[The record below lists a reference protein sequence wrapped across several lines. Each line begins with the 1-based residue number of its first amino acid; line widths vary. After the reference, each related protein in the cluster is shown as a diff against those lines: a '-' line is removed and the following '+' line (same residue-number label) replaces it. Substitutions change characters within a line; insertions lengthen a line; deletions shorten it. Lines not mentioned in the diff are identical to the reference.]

1 MVLHDR
7 FGINTSK
14 IVHDTIDGEVIII
27 NFDTGNYYSLNALG
41 KDIWSC
47 IKKNAMISEIVYEIV
62 EKYNG
67 NPDEIKEDIT
77 RLLADLEQEELIVLD
92 KENNNKSSEE
102 NNKKIEVNKS
112 IEKLKYEKPGY
123 HKYTDM
129 KEMLL
134 LDPIHE
140 VDETGWP
147 ASKIPSPKKD

>member
-1 MVLHDR
+1 MALHDR
-7 FGINTSK
+7 FRINTTK

-27 NFDTGNYYSLNALG
+27 SLDTGNYYSLNAVS

-47 IKKNAMISEIVYEIV
+47 IKKNAMISEIVHEII

-67 NPDEIKEDIT
+67 NPDEIEEDII

-92 KENNNKSSEE
+92 KENNKSSEG

-112 IEKLKYEKPGY
+112 IKKLKYEKPGFN
-123 HKYTDM
+123 KYTDM

-147 ASKIPSPKKD
+147 ASKMPYPKKD